1 MSDID
6 GIDSTVATAARMYD
20 YYLGGKDH
28 FPVDREAAE
37 AVLRAAPEV
46 RLLAVENRRFVQRA
60 VRYLA
65 EQGVRQFLDIGA
77 GLPTQGNVHEIAHEE
92 NLDAH
97 VVYVDN
103 DPIVLS
109 HARALLAEH
118 GTTAVI
124 QADLRDPASI
134 LDNRQVRELLDFDQ
148 PIALMFCAILHF
160 VPDADRPGDLI
171 EAYKRL
177 LAPGSHLV
185 LSHVTGDSRPQQSQ
199 GAADAYKNTKNPAT
213 LRSKETVT
221 GFFDGFELV
230 EPGVTY
236 VPAWRPD
243 EPSAVDPTLAWMLG
257 GVGRRR

>member
-1 MSDID
+1 
-6 GIDSTVATAARMYD
+6 MYD

-37 AVLRAAPEV
+37 RVLHAAPEV
-46 RLLAVENRRFVQRA
+46 RLLAVENRKFVQRA

-65 EQGVRQFLDIGA
+65 EQGIRQFLDIGA
-77 GLPTQGNVHEIAHEE
+77 GLPTQGNVHEIAHDED
-92 NLDAH
+92 LDAH

-109 HARALLAEH
+109 HARALLAET

-124 QADLRDPASI
+124 QADLREPASI
-134 LDNRQVRELLDFDQ
+134 LQNAQVRELLDFDQ

-160 VPDADRPGDLI
+160 IPDEDGPKELI
-171 EAYKRL
+171 EEYKQVL
-177 LAPGSHLV
+177 VPGSHLV
-185 LSHVTGDSRPQQSQ
+185 LSHVTGDSRPEHSQ

-213 LRSKETVT
+213 LRSKETVE

-236 VPAWRPD
+236 VPAWRPVD
-243 EPSAVDPTLAWMLG
+243 PPAVDPSLAWMLG
-257 GVGRRR
+257 GVGRKL